1 MKRALLLIGL
11 LVFSTNVFAEE
22 EPFFGTERAA
32 AVVNAPAMAAN
43 IGKAGVNMTQPAVEE
58 LYDLGGEW
66 RTGVSVAVYTFKS
79 KEVPLAAVR
88 AGYISDYCPYI
99 STPVDLKV
107 VTNSYLLPVIPD
119 KAEEWLTAGPLDV
132 AWVAVGKYGV
142 VGPWIGY
149 NADKLEDGNDDDGG
163 VVGGVSIGARLTF

>member
-1 MKRALLLIGL
+1 MKHFMAFCGVLMFA
-11 LVFSTNVFAEE
+11 VPVMAEE

-32 AVVNAPAMAAN
+32 AVINAPSIAAD

-66 RTGVSVAVYTFKS
+66 RTGVSVAVYTFKN
-79 KEVPLAAVR
+79 KEVPLAAIR
-88 AGYISDYCPYI
+88 AGYIADYCPYI
-99 STPVDLKV
+99 SAPVDLKV
-107 VTNSYLLPVIPD
+107 VTNSYLLPIIPD
-119 KAEEWLTAGPLDV
+119 KAEGWLNAGPMDV
-132 AWVAVGKYGV
+132 AWAAIGKYGV

-163 VVGGVSIGARLTF
+163 IVGGVSVGARLTF